1 MRKKYTFDD
10 WWNGAVTL
18 IYAST
23 VSQIGEEIT
32 RVDWSDFI
40 DSDVVR
46 IKAKQQEIFE
56 EKVQDLMNRYVNE
69 FNRRYQA
76 SKTKKR
82 LLQIHRRFCN
92 QIMFSTVPP
101 QDVIYFPHWTQ
112 GFKYAYLTD
121 IQQWVSESYVNGQPM
136 ELGFI
141 HSPLSKFEDDKLPDS
156 RVYGS
161 FVWEYA
167 NWLNNWLKSETN
179 VSSKSKS
186 SHEEKWFPVGLAFA
200 NGTMDALFEEHK
212 VGDKNA
218 PNCTE
223 VAKQL
228 GNPKSLRPYI
238 SESYANTNIGDK
250 NIFSQQKK
258 IDAVIAYCDQH
269 NITIVESFHQRIKK
283 APKTLKIK
291 K

>member
-1 MRKKYTFDD
+1 MGKKYTFDE

-23 VSQIGEEIT
+23 VSQVGEEIT

-56 EKVQDLMNRYVNE
+56 EKVQDLMNGYVNE
-69 FNRRYQA
+69 FKRRYQA
-76 SKTKKR
+76 SKMKKR
-82 LLQIHRRFCN
+82 LLQIHLRICK
-92 QIMFSTVPP
+92 QIMFTTAPP
-101 QDVIYFPHWTQ
+101 QDVVFFPHWTQ
-112 GFKYAYLTD
+112 GFDYAYLTD

-156 RVYGS
+156 RVYAS

-179 VSSKSKS
+179 DSLNIQRTD
-186 SHEEKWFPVGLAFA
+186 EEKLWFKVGLLFA
-200 NGTMDALFEEHK
+200 NGKMDVLFEENK
-212 VGDKNA
+212 VGNKNA
-218 PNCTE
+218 PSYTAIAN
-223 VAKQL
+223 KL
-228 GNPKSLRPYI
+228 GNKQFRPYI

-258 IDAVIAYCDQH
+258 IDVIITYCKQH
-269 NITIVESFHQRIKK
+269 NTAIVESFYQRIKK
-283 APKTLKIK
+283 SREEGKIK